1 MATRKNSKGKVTQ
14 VTWTEEEARLGMVI
28 MRMARKYAGD
38 FPARVTQAARDLDP
52 ESYKHLSFKRFEIFT
67 DLPKGTRSFMGH
79 VGGRSS
85 HKNDNQLQL
94 PSSTG
99 SCINIEALRQQWY
112 IDVLMCSTLAH
123 SLHPEDELGLAVSV
137 QEILESA

>member
-1 MATRKNSKGKVTQ
+1 MTTRKSAKRKVAQ
-14 VTWTEEEARLGMVI
+14 ATWTEEEAALGMVI

-38 FPARVTQAARDLDP
+38 FPTRVTQAARDLNP

-67 DLPKGTRSFMGH
+67 DLPQGTRSFMGH

-94 PSSTG
+94 APLAVP
-99 SCINIEALRQQWY
+99 CINVEALRQQWY
-112 IDVLMCSTLAH
+112 MDILICPTLVH
-123 SLHPEDELGLAVSV
+123 SLHPEDELELVMSV
-137 QEILESA
+137 QEVLESA